1 MHPANSDQRLKAGGK
16 PKYLLSGL
24 LRCSVCDAHYII
36 TNATSYACSGYHDGR
51 ACSNSIFVRRDR
63 VENILLGPIR
73 DDLLKPDRVARM
85 AKEMQGYFFG
95 RVQASRARATEALRE
110 LEELEA
116 RIARLRDRLKHG
128 DPDMQPDELQA
139 AIERAEAKH
148 RELQKQCFSVN
159 LPATTLAFMSKAAEL
174 YRRQVAQGLDG
185 NPQAALKARVFLR
198 EWFGGKIRLEPLP
211 DGGLQ
216 AHWMQ
221 SVGALCKG
229 LGKIG
234 SGGRI

>member
-1 MHPANSDQRLKAGGK
+1 LKAGGK

-24 LRCSVCDAHYII
+24 LRCNVCDAHYTI
-36 TNATSYACSGYHDGR
+36 TNATSYGCSGYHDGC
-51 ACSNSIFVRRDR
+51 ACGNSILVRRDR

-85 AKEMQGYFFG
+85 AKEMQGYFSE
-95 RVQASRARATEALRE
+95 RMQATKARATEAPRE

-116 RIARLRDRLKHG
+116 RIARLRDRLKRG
-128 DPDMQPDELQA
+128 DPDMPEDELQA
-139 AIERAEAKH
+139 AIYRAEEKR
-148 RELQKQCFSVN
+148 RELPEHLSAN
-159 LPATTLAFMSKAAEL
+159 LPAKAIAFMSKAAEF

-198 EWFGGKIRLEPLP
+198 EWFGGKIRLELLP

-229 LGKIG
+229 LGTIG
-234 SGGRI
+234 SGGGICPYAASALQ